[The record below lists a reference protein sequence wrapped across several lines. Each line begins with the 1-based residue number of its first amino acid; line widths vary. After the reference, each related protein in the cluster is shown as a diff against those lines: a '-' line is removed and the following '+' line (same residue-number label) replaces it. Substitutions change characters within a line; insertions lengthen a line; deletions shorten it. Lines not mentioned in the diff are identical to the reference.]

1 MLWKQIPREIQTLLK
16 IQPSIC
22 LWSYEILV
30 SPQTSDKKRGFHQQ
44 L

>member
-22 LWSYEILV
+22 LWSYEIHV
-30 SPQTSDKKRGFHQQ
+30 FAQTSDKKHGFHEQF
-44 L
+44 